1 MNTGLTNKIAMV
13 AGASR
18 GLGFAVARALAKE
31 GAKVSISSRDAA
43 AIHAAADKIRTE
55 TGADVLATVTGLR
68 MDPVVVVIGPGM
80 VIFSFFLVWARAR
93 RASP

>member
-43 AIHAAADKIRTE
+43 AINAAANLDALDAINIAYTMPDAGD
-55 TGADVLATVTGLR
+55 TGGDTGDVV
-68 MDPVVVVIGPGM
+68 P
-80 VIFSFFLVWARAR
+80 S
-93 RASP
+93 